1 VTLVIDAAPIVALAD
16 AGEPLR
22 DDILAELE
30 AEPGELIIPAP
41 VTAEVHYLLGQRFG
55 TVARRAF
62 LRDLAAARFMVVA
75 LERDDYTAI
84 LDLESRYAD
93 LDLGLADCSV
103 AILAGRYRTTRVLSF
118 DQRHFRAITPPQG
131 GAFTI
136 LPADGDRSAP
146 DRR

>member
-1 VTLVIDAAPIVALAD
+1 MTLVIDAAPIVALAD

-22 DDILAELE
+22 GDILADLE
-30 AEPGELIIPAP
+30 AEPGELVIPAP
-41 VTAEVHYLLGQRFG
+41 VTAEIDYLLGRRFG
-55 TVARRAF
+55 SVARRAF
-62 LRDLAAARFMVVA
+62 LGDLAAGRFSVVA

-84 LDLESRYAD
+84 LDFEARFAD

-103 AILAGRYRTTRVLSF
+103 AILAGRCQTRRILSF

-136 LPADGDRSAP
+136 LPADGER
-146 DRR
+146 